1 MGLPPGP
8 KSPGFIQAF
17 HWILRPIDFMEKNK
31 KRFGDVFLIK
41 VPPFGNLVFLSNPKH
56 IKEVFEGDPDIFY
69 AGQGNDLVK
78 PFLGEFSLLVSD
90 SAEHLKQRRLLNPP
104 FHGQR
109 MKVYGPLIQ
118 EITRSRMSQWEKGQ
132 SREIQGLMGEI
143 SLAVILRAVFGLED
157 SPRFNDFQDALNG
170 MLSSA
175 FSSGL
180 LLLPLFQRRLGPLT
194 GWSKYLEERDRVD
207 ALIFEEISTRRHQT
221 TDKEDILSLMFRAH
235 HEDGRE
241 LSAQEIRDQLL
252 TLLVAG
258 HETTATALSWALYWV
273 HANPRVYSQLMEELG
288 TVAKDDLASMMQL
301 PYLNGV
307 VKETLRIE
315 PIVPIVAR
323 CLQDDVTLGGYD
335 YPKGTVLSPCIYLTH
350 QRDDIY
356 PDPKTFKPERFIG
369 KKYTSTEY
377 LPFGGGVRR
386 CIGAAFAEYEFK
398 IALATI
404 LKEFQLELKS
414 KKYPGVM
421 RRSVTLAPKGGVP
434 MTRI

>member
-1 MGLPPGP
+1 
-8 KSPGFIQAF
+8 
-17 HWILRPIDFMEKNK
+17 MEKNK
-31 KRFGDVFLIK
+31 KRFGDAFLIK
-41 VPPFGNLVFLSNPKH
+41 VPPFGNLVFLSNPDA
-56 IKEVFEGDPDIFY
+56 IREVFEGDPKIFF
-69 AGQGNDLVK
+69 AGQGNELVK
-78 PFLGEFSLLVSD
+78 PFLGEFSLLVID

-109 MKVYGPLIQ
+109 MKLYGTLIQ
-118 EITRSRMSQWEKGQ
+118 EATRSRMKTWKKGQ
-132 SREIQGLMGEI
+132 TREVQELMGEI

-157 SPRFNDFQDALNG
+157 GPRFDQFQSALNG
-170 MLSSA
+170 MLRSA

-180 LLLPLFQRRLGPLT
+180 LLFPLFQRKLGPLT
-194 GWSKYLEERDRVD
+194 GWSKYLLERDKVD
-207 ALIFEEISTRRHQT
+207 ALIFSEIETRRHQST
-221 TDKEDILSLMFRAH
+221 SKEDILSMMFQARH
-235 HEDGRE
+235 DDGRE

-258 HETTATALSWALYWV
+258 HETTASALTWALYWV
-273 HANPRVYSQLMEELG
+273 HADPAVFNQLMEELTSIDG
-288 TVAKDDLASMMQL
+288 EDLAAIMQL

-323 CLQDDVTLGGYD
+323 CLQEDVRLGGYD

-350 QRDDIY
+350 HREDLY
-356 PDPKTFKPERFIG
+356 PEPKKFKPERFIG

-398 IALATI
+398 IALSTI

-414 KKYPGVM
+414 KNYPGVA
-421 RRSVTLAPKGGVP
+421 RRSVTLAAKGGVP
-434 MTRI
+434 MTRL